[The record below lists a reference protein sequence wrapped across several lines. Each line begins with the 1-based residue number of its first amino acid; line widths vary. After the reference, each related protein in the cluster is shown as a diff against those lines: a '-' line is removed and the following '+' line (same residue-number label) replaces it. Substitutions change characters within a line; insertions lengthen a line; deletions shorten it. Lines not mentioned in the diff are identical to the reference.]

1 MIFFLSHT
9 TDKEQS
15 TISNGFRGVFQH
27 LSLNFFEHNMYIIII
42 YYHITFRYQPK
53 GGENMSLVRSILTF
67 YVACLR
73 CSCIKAVRLRQKVD
87 RRYPPP
93 LTTERHAL
101 RNHSGRPG

>member
-42 YYHITFRYQPK
+42 SVFERFYLKWHSCHLT
-53 GGENMSLVRSILTF
+53 MSHFCKQGPQNDSGSRWYELLGDQ
-67 YVACLR
+67 
-73 CSCIKAVRLRQKVD
+73 RLAFLNGLSNR
-87 RRYPPP
+87 
-93 LTTERHAL
+93 AF
-101 RNHSGRPG
+101 